1 MTQPD
6 LILKLIEQLIA
17 EKEKNI
23 KLQLQLEEYK
33 KGKDQNVSYIV
44 GGGKFYGLSHFFSI
58 KKVVYYG
65 YTTDKQ
71 YTQPDLRYI
80 VLM

>member
-23 KLQLQLEEYK
+23 KLQSQLEKHK
-33 KGKDQNVSYIV
+33 KGKD
-44 GGGKFYGLSHFFSI
+44 
-58 KKVVYYG
+58 
-65 YTTDKQ
+65 
-71 YTQPDLRYI
+71 
-80 VLM
+80 

>member
-23 KLQLQLEEYK
+23 KLQSQLEEFK
-33 KGKDQNVSYIV
+33 KGKD
-44 GGGKFYGLSHFFSI
+44 
-58 KKVVYYG
+58 
-65 YTTDKQ
+65 
-71 YTQPDLRYI
+71 
-80 VLM
+80 